1 MKSHLAW
8 NYIDQKKSINA
19 CTAFELNIS
28 EIPDTRKMS
37 QMMEKLSQF
46 YPGLKS
52 TFEDGPFG
60 SVRLVE
66 NKDHNIFVRDKV
78 YDNLEHFTVDEA
90 NFNFKRGTRLYYVAA
105 CKFANG
111 KIGLA
116 FNAHHT
122 IADAV
127 VHEAITE
134 AFLAAILRNKEL
146 DLEAFKAKKSFTIA
160 KKSKPSILNFFLFIC
175 IFSYDY
181 FSAMKKLPKL
191 NSGSKTL
198 FHRIEIDKLKMPQ
211 LSLARSNSYLCA
223 SFMKAFGEVMGFKG
237 AAVKT
242 IHMVNVRTEKY
253 LRNSPNFAR
262 SMASA
267 LTVNQ
272 RVDSDLKTVAD
283 KNLYYIR
290 RSFYLSIAH
299 LTSDLQ
305 YYFFKFVDF
314 LRLGHVCHIGF
325 SNTEKIHT
333 DILDSFEEIDDVI
346 GFPSLGQSSPYMS
359 VIVFDKRKYWGINVS
374 YLESYFTRDQLEA
387 IEARMKSLIYEQSVG

>member
-1 MKSHLAW
+1 MCVIYES
-8 NYIDQKKSINA
+8 
-19 CTAFELNIS
+19 
-28 EIPDTRKMS
+28 
-37 QMMEKLSQF
+37 
-46 YPGLKS
+46 
-52 TFEDGPFG
+52 
-60 SVRLVE
+60 
-66 NKDHNIFVRDKV
+66 
-78 YDNLEHFTVDEA
+78 
-90 NFNFKRGTRLYYVAA
+90 
-105 CKFANG
+105 
-111 KIGLA
+111 
-116 FNAHHT
+116 
-122 IADAV
+122 
-127 VHEAITE
+127 
-134 AFLAAILRNKEL
+134 
-146 DLEAFKAKKSFTIA
+146 
-160 KKSKPSILNFFLFIC
+160 
-175 IFSYDY
+175 
-181 FSAMKKLPKL
+181 
-191 NSGSKTL
+191 
-198 FHRIEIDKLKMPQ
+198 
-211 LSLARSNSYLCA
+211 
-223 SFMKAFGEVMGFKG
+223 FGEVMGFKG

-290 RSFYLSIAH
+290 QAFYLSIAH

-374 YLESYFTRDQLEA
+374 YL
-387 IEARMKSLIYEQSVG
+387 